1 MDFVETIKKRQA
13 LKKELQL
20 LRENRKPED
29 IITVTRASLVIKDN
43 DYVMVRKKVQTTHA
57 EMELEKEIA
66 ALKMQANSSSGLK
79 PFC

>member
-1 MDFVETIKKRQA
+1 MDYLEIIKKRQA

-43 DYVMVRKKVQTTHA
+43 DYVMVRRKVQTTPA

-66 ALKMQANSSSGLK
+66 ALKMQVNSFSGLK

>member
-1 MDFVETIKKRQA
+1 MDFVENIKKRQM

-29 IITVTRASLVIKDN
+29 IITITRNSLVIKDG
-43 DYVMVRKKVQTTHA
+43 DYVMVERKVQTTHA